1 MNITTTNIAGGTD
14 TSWATRRPRTLEE
27 LLEREEKLA
36 TQGLVEEAELV
47 GGDVLDLLNVGLH
60 FRRRPVG
67 TSAAIAGAIA
77 FLFTRI
83 GRARSRNK
91 VRSFFARRPPPSGGG
106 TWSALVR
113 NFVGSS
119 LAGAVVSRIGG
130 FSSRPTHFGR
140 GRF

>member
-1 MNITTTNIAGGTD
+1 MNITTTNIAGGTG
-14 TSWATRRPRTLEE
+14 TSWETRGPRNLEE

-36 TQGLVEEAELV
+36 AQGLVEEAELV

-77 FLFTRI
+77 FLVTRFAH
-83 GRARSRNK
+83 ARSRRK
-91 VRSFFARRPPPSGGG
+91 VRSFATRASSSNGAL
-106 TWSALVR
+106 SALIR

-130 FSSRPTHFGR
+130 FSLPSQFGR
-140 GRF
+140 SRFSR